1 MSTPPAIA
9 PDAER
14 LRRRLDAMARI
25 GASAGGGVT
34 RLALTEED
42 GRARDLL
49 ARWLQEIGLDV
60 RMDAV
65 GNLFGI
71 RAGREDAPAVLVGS
85 HLDTVVDG
93 GRLDGSLGVLAALE
107 AAHTLEERG
116 IATRRP
122 LAIVSFTNEEGV
134 RFRPDMMGSLAFAG
148 HLSVE
153 QMRGAAAAD
162 DGATAG
168 ECLQRIGY
176 AGERAPGDLP
186 VHAFLELHIEQGHL
200 LERAGATIGV
210 VEGVQGLS
218 WTEIRLRGEANHA
231 GTTPLDARHDAG
243 LVAAEIVAF
252 ARALSREIGPGLR
265 ATAGSLRLAP
275 GAVNIIPGE
284 ATLTVDLRH
293 PEEAS
298 LAAAEEALE
307 RFAAERAACEGV
319 AIAMQR
325 LARTSP
331 VRFDP
336 GLVALVEAT
345 AHRLGH
351 TTLRLTSG
359 AGHDAQILAARH
371 PAAMIFIPSRG
382 GRSHCPE
389 EETAPADIAAGAE
402 VLLHVVL
409 QLAEAV

>member
-1 MSTPPAIA
+1 MSTAPAIA

-49 ARWLQEIGLDV
+49 ARWLHEIGLEV

-107 AAHTLEERG
+107 AAQTLEERG

-134 RFRPDMMGSLAFAG
+134 RFQPDMMGSLAFAG

-153 QMRGAAAAD
+153 QMRGAAAD

-186 VHAFLELHIEQGHL
+186 VHAFLELHIEQGPL

-231 GTTPLDARHDAG
+231 GTTPFDARHDAG

-252 ARALSREIGPGLR
+252 ARALSRERGPGLR

-307 RFAAERAACEGV
+307 RFAAERAAREGV

-325 LARTSP
+325 LARTFP
-331 VRFDP
+331 IRFDP
-336 GLVALVEAT
+336 TLVGLVEAT
-345 AHRLGH
+345 AHRLGR

-359 AGHDAQILAARH
+359 AGHDAQILAACH
-371 PAAMIFIPSRG
+371 PAAMVFVPSRG
-382 GRSHCPE
+382 GRSHCPQ
-389 EETAPADIAAGAE
+389 EETAPADIAAGAA
-402 VLLHVVL
+402 VLLQVVL